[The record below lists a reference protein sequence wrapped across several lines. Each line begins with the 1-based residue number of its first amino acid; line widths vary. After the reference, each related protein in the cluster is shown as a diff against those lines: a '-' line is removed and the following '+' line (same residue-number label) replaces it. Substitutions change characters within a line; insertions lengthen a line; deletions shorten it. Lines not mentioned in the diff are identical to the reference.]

1 MKRILTILLIL
12 LALLAGWQA
21 GKQHTIKS
29 LNPFVVDL
37 PDRNVSGG
45 FDEDDFPLYIE
56 IDGTIFNYSAWIG

>member
-37 PDRNVSGG
+37 PDRNASGG
-45 FDEDDFPLYIE
+45 FDEEEITVYVQ
-56 IDGTIFNYSAWIG
+56 IDGDLHEYGAFIG